1 MSILSVC
8 FSFHLFIY
16 LINFIVFY
24 RWLLSLI
31 PTSNARVD
39 ITFMRQVN
47 RDYSMESAHER
58 FLFTNCDASDKR
70 TSEFFDASL

>member
-8 FSFHLFIY
+8 FSFHLFIH

-47 RDYSMESAHER
+47 RDHSMESAHER
-58 FLFTNCDASDKR
+58 FLFTSAMHQKNERVSLDASQ
-70 TSEFFDASL
+70 